1 MSAAVLNAQSLPS
14 QNARLAIRSG
24 IVEIQHGNMWVQM
37 ASGDTL
43 RAGEHVRTGSGSL
56 AALEIAPGTVVTLN
70 ELSQVRLGDSGKTPA
85 VRLENGSMKV
95 FSTSDIKV
103 AAKETI
109 LESAGQPLEMELGFV
124 SDKLNLRV
132 LNGAVQN
139 GPVMIHGG
147 NHDPGTRTYTA
158 NGRSEQRQATEAP
171 NNIFYIYPN
180 SSSSNG
186 DPNAGAIV
194 PPVVNN
200 RTNPGYRPNQ
210 IVPPMSDPIRVPVT
224 QPGHEVR

>member
-1 MSAAVLNAQSLPS
+1 MRKLTFRGLTFATACLAMSAAVLNAQSLPS

-24 IVEIQHGNMWVQM
+24 IVEIQHGNMWLQM

-85 VRLENGSMKV
+85 VQLEIGSMKV

-103 AAKETI
+103 TAKETI
-109 LESAGQPLEMELGFV
+109 LESAGQPLEMELGLV

-147 NHDPGTRTYTA
+147 NQDPGTRTYTA
-158 NGRSEQRQATEAP
+158 GRSEQRQMTDVP
-171 NNIFYIYPN
+171 NQTFYIYPYVSLGN
-180 SSSSNG
+180 S

-194 PPVVNN
+194 PPVVN
-200 RTNPGYRPNQ
+200 
-210 IVPPMSDPIRVPVT
+210 
-224 QPGHEVR
+224 